1 MENWARRSSHI
12 RDLKPGDP
20 HESSR
25 AVLLRALGCT
35 IACGLLAGGLSD
47 VAKAKRMQGQ
57 VSAQGVVQLG
67 PLPSVAWFLLQTKVS
82 CGNDKPDRHGHRRD

>member
-1 MENWARRSSHI
+1 MENWASRSLYI
-12 RDLKPGDP
+12 RDLKPEDP

-57 VSAQGVVQLG
+57 VSAQRGGSTGASPQCCTVSAANQGVMWQ
-67 PLPSVAWFLLQTKVS
+67 
-82 CGNDKPDRHGHRRD
+82 